1 MPQEIIGLQ
10 NLKIS
15 SMKKENIVH
24 LIAGFAFF
32 VLLSMTISDVKHDKR
47 FGSYGGVMLTVP
59 AKPIATVYVRGTD
72 SMYKYIKKG
81 YQVQDVVDS
90 GGSNEWYHMFLMVKY

>member
-1 MPQEIIGLQ
+1 MPQEISGLQ

-32 VLLSMTISDVKHDKR
+32 VLISMTISDVKHDKR
-47 FGSYGGVMLTVP
+47 FGGYSGVILTVP

-72 SMYKYIKKG
+72 AMYKYIKKG
-81 YQVQDVVDS
+81 YQVQEVVDC
-90 GGSNEWYHMFLMVKY
+90 GGANEWHHMFLMVKY